1 MYITVCLKCTRS
13 LSRIFP
19 LPDLCTIGASVE
31 VYPDEDKNFKGLF
44 FHDSQMKHAF
54 EAYPELI
61 FIDATYKLLELGL
74 PTYLLLCED
83 SNGESEIIGVCL
95 LVSEDAS
102 SMKWMMDTFKKCN
115 AEWERVHVLMADK
128 DIGERDVLKQC
139 LPNACVLICLFH
151 IPRSFRR
158 EIICEKLWLSS
169 VQRFSSLEF
178 LQKMAYS
185 STETEYNDS
194 YAQLQRDAP
203 KQVVKYVSEN
213 WHPIKDEWVMGLK
226 ASCGSFLNTTNNRL
240 ESINGKLK

>member
-1 MYITVCLKCTRS
+1 MEKYGMYNYYINQGSSLDSWQMYITVCLTCTRS

-44 FHDSQMKHAF
+44 FHDSQMKQAF

-61 FIDATYKLLELGL
+61 FINATYKLLELGL

-102 SMKWMMDTFKKCN
+102 SMKWMIDTFKKCN

-139 LPNACVLICLFH
+139 LPNACVLIRLFH
-151 IPRSFRR
+151 TPRSFRR
-158 EIICEKLWLSS
+158 EITCEKLGLSS
-169 VQRFSSLEF
+169 GQRFSSLEF
-178 LQKMAYS
+178 LRKWH
-185 STETEYNDS
+185 T
-194 YAQLQRDAP
+194 LQQR
-203 KQVVKYVSEN
+203 QN
-213 WHPIKDEWVMGLK
+213 I
-226 ASCGSFLNTTNNRL
+226 TTYTHNFREMLRN
-240 ESINGKLK
+240 KL